1 MNLGFAFA
9 PEFLAS
15 NGTFLLSWENVIP
28 VCVSIL
34 MSVFQ
39 IVMWLGFFRMC
50 MFYGTVFFIN
60 IGNFLRIVTTCRW
73 IRENFSFTIGIIV
86 IVREDLD
93 IGGVRIDCL
102 EKLFIIFTWPR
113 NALLP
118 KIAENKS
125 NSNLTVKNSPR
136 NQDRAYFLLYT
147 TLGIT
152 TVRTKKKIRV
162 GCDQKFQLAIR

>member
-93 IGGVRIDCL
+93 VGDVRIDCL

-113 NALLP
+113 NTLLP
-118 KIAENKS
+118 KIAENKN
-125 NSNLTVKNSPR
+125 NSNLTLKNSPR

-152 TVRTKKKIRV
+152 TEKSKKKN
-162 GCDQKFQLAIR
+162 